1 MRLALIVLLISAC
14 DVHDEHHIEASWSI
28 DRYGDGVATTA
39 DGTPGASVACP
50 SGWTTVRLV
59 AVDPS
64 APQTRSVDTFSCDA
78 QQGTSSYLAA
88 DSYVAWL
95 EVADGNKVLASSPP
109 TTTEVTSFNPILI
122 ADIYLDAG
130 YATVA
135 WPPVTEQVMIELTGP
150 TAVTTYFD
158 SSAGAGLIGPVPP
171 GRYQVAASVG
181 SRREMLPDLVITA
194 PNGLADL
201 GMLSIP

>member
-14 DVHDEHHIEASWSI
+14 DLHDEHHIEATWSI
-28 DRYGDGVATTA
+28 DRYGDGVATT
-39 DGTPGASVACP
+39 VACP
-50 SGWTTVRLV
+50 TGWTTVRLV

-64 APQTRSVDTFSCDA
+64 SPTTRTVDTFSCDA
-78 QQGTSSYLAA
+78 QQGTSSFLAA
-88 DSYVAWL
+88 DSYLAWL
-95 EVADGNKVLASSPP
+95 EVVDGNKVLATSPP

-135 WPPVTEQVMIELTGP
+135 WPPVTEQVVIELTG
-150 TAVTTYFD
+150 TTDITTYFD
-158 SSAGAGLIGPVPP
+158 SSAGAGLIGPVPA
-171 GRYQVAASVG
+171 GRYQVAASIG

-201 GMLSIP
+201 GMLSIPK